1 MDGGQG
7 QRGES
12 IRVAPWMEPAW
23 PTWLLGAGKGG
34 MFTFMEKNHINM
46 LGDSYAN
53 KDKTWDLKP
62 GKK

>member
-1 MDGGQG
+1 MGG
-7 QRGES
+7 RGSEGRAS
-12 IRVAPWMEPAW
+12 GLRPGWSLPG
-23 PTWLLGAGKGG
+23 PHGLPGAGKRG
-34 MFTFMEKNHINM
+34 MFTFLEKNHINM

>member
-1 MDGGQG
+1 M
-7 QRGES
+7 
-12 IRVAPWMEPAW
+12 A
-23 PTWLLGAGKGG
+23 GACLAHMASWSWQGG